1 MAIVRRVGVLSLG
14 KMLGCLYALLGLIF
28 GAFFSLLSLA
38 GAFAS
43 SQNTQSAIPILF
55 GAGAIIVLPIF
66 YGLAGFIGGII
77 VAALYNLIAG
87 IAGGVEVELVQPRQ
101 GGFPVAGNE

>member
-38 GAFAS
+38 GAFS

-87 IAGGVEVELVQPRQ
+87 IAGGIEVELVQPRQ